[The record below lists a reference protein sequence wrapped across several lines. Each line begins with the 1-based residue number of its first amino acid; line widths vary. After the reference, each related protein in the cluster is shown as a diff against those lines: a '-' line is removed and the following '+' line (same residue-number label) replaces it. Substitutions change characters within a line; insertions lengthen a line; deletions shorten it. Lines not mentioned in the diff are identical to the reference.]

1 MERNFIYDKIKIGNT
16 YINPSF
22 IEYFQIDQKTRTIL
36 IHFGSGSEFLYDIE
50 ECSELL
56 EAFSIRNVL

>member
-22 IEYFQIDQKTRTIL
+22 IEYFQINQKNRTVL
-36 IHFGSGSEFLYDIE
+36 IHFESGSEFLYDIE
-50 ECSELL
+50 ECHELL
-56 EAFSIRNVL
+56 EAFSIR